1 MPRCFLAKKSTN
13 SSDDDAK
20 WDEDVSNNNR
30 NNNSEVAEAHGLNNV
45 HMSTVGSITAA
56 KAVLS
61 IQQPLPATPTPT
73 PPASVASVASSATS
87 ITKLPMNNLN
97 NNVENNNNRGTQTM
111 ASWPEKS
118 TSPKSTTISRP
129 PRRKKQR
136 PVNLSVA
143 TIAASEKTTS
153 FEAPSGLTIL
163 RKVTAPPIGKS

>member
-73 PPASVASVASSATS
+73 PAASVASSATS
-87 ITKLPMNNLN
+87 ITKLPMNNMN